1 MLRPSSP
8 ISFILLLYCFM
19 STHAQAYQPVDIGNL
34 YSSFREGQALY
45 IGGGDPLPGVSV
57 DLSVSWNASKPKY
70 QFIPAGTVTKAGV
83 STMSSDGR
91 YWIARNSMSI
101 EAYDTEESKWTT
113 LVATTT
119 FVKNPND
126 LGGAVTD
133 LETGLIYIQAV
144 NQPMM
149 RLDLTTKE
157 FIAVPGP
164 IPPGLARSPCQ
175 PVWSTRLRKIFCLV
189 DTVQGPASSILYTY
203 STVDGWK
210 DIKSELKG
218 QGPGQGIHYC
228 MVPAYG
234 GSKLIVYGHGEIYEL
249 DVTTMSWMK
258 GPDVVKGQI
267 SLYAACA
274 ASGDY
279 FIAFGNEVNLAD
291 GNQGKEIV
299 PLVYNMKTKRWTD
312 TFIATPAP
320 STSRRATITRSSPTS
335 SPTVTETPSM
345 DNGKGTRVT
354 DIVVSIVVLA
364 VVAIAIGIFLGFH
377 SRRRRAQNKD
387 TDNDSGEGSHRDSS
401 SMESSLADGLATN
414 GAARNPH
421 PTPSNPQTK
430 KEEISPAYYADNYKN
445 PHLALPNR
453 QINREEISPDFCTDN
468 HRNPHPIR
476 SDLDGTKTEIKD
488 DDFLLSAY
496 PNNPH
501 TSNPTTKS

>member
-1 MLRPSSP
+1 MSHKDKHKHETAKDNCCVQANRCALIKTDRTSFFSSLRFFPSPTNLPPFTPHPDTMLRSP
-8 ISFILLLYCFM
+8 ISFILLLHCFL
-19 STHAQAYQPVDIGNL
+19 STHAQMFPDIQYM

-45 IGGGDPLPGVSV
+45 MGNGEDALPSLSV
-57 DLSVSWNASKPKY
+57 DLSVSWNTSNPKY
-70 QFIPAGTVTKAGV
+70 QLIPAGTSTDAGV

-91 YWIARNSMSI
+91 YWIVRNSMSI

-119 FVKNPND
+119 FVKDPND

-133 LETGLIYIQAV
+133 LETGLIYIQAL

-164 IPPGLARSPCQ
+164 TPPGLARSPCQ

-234 GSKLIVYGHGEIYEL
+234 GSKLIVYGRGEIYEL

-258 GPDVVKGQI
+258 GPNVVKGQWA
-267 SLYAACA
+267 SAPCA
-274 ASGDY
+274 VSGDY
-279 FIAFGNEVNLAD
+279 FITFAYGEQDLS
-291 GNQGKEIV
+291 QPIT
-299 PLVYNMKTKRWTD
+299 LVYNMKTKRWTD

-320 STSRRATITRSSPTS
+320 STSRRATIARSSPTS
-335 SPTVTETPSM
+335 SPTRTEAPSM
-345 DNGKGTRVT
+345 DNGKDTRVT
-354 DIVVSIVVLA
+354 DIVVAIAVFA
-364 VVAIAIGIFLGFH
+364 VVAMAIGIFLGFH
-377 SRRRRAQNKD
+377 SRRRRVQNKD
-387 TDNDSGEGSHRDSS
+387 TDNDSGEGSHCDSS
-401 SMESSLADGLATN
+401 SMESSLADGLATD
-414 GAARNPH
+414 GASRNPH
-421 PTPSNPQTK
+421 PTPSSPQTK
-430 KEEISPAYYADNYKN
+430 
-445 PHLALPNR
+445 
-453 QINREEISPDFCTDN
+453 
-468 HRNPHPIR
+468 
-476 SDLDGTKTEIKD
+476 
-488 DDFLLSAY
+488 
-496 PNNPH
+496 
-501 TSNPTTKS
+501 